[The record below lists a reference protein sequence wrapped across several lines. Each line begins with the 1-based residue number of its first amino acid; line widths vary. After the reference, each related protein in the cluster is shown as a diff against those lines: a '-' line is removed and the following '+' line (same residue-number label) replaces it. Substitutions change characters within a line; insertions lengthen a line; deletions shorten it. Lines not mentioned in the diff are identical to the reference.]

1 MTPQWIPTVLRITL
15 VKSVIGNR
23 QRQKDTVRALGLTR
37 LGQTVE
43 KPDNEAIRGMVT
55 AVRHLVEVSPT
66 DSTN

>member
-1 MTPQWIPTVLRITL
+1 MPAVLRITL

-55 AVRHLVEVSPT
+55 SVRHLVEVSSA
-66 DSTN
+66 DSTD

>member
-1 MTPQWIPTVLRITL
+1 MLRITL

-43 KPDNEAIRGMVT
+43 KPD
-55 AVRHLVEVSPT
+55 
-66 DSTN
+66 